1 MAGAEIVKCDPI
13 NEYHIWNHAKAIDLQ
28 DKGRLRGNMH
38 YKEDKWDIQINPINV
53 VYKNEP
59 KWTNLNGN
67 PTNCVPVELKQ
78 NPLPSDIL
86 DPTTMQVPSSFKNGY
101 GRGYVEWNWEDS
113 KIQEVKPKDKWI
125 KIRIRYSGK
134 KLAVITAVRTLYS
147 ISYS

>member
-1 MAGAEIVKCDPI
+1 
-13 NEYHIWNHAKAIDLQ
+13 
-28 DKGRLRGNMH
+28 MH
-38 YKEDKWDIQINPINV
+38 YKEDKWYIQINPINV

-125 KIRIRYSGK
+125 KIRIRYSKTCGNYSCK
-134 KLAVITAVRTLYS
+134 NFIQYKLFMIWEYLINQVLHYLV
-147 ISYS
+147 